1 MKQYILKQIGEN
13 EPIGKYATKAE
24 AVKEMENVIE
34 CYNDTLD
41 EENDE
46 TILTPFDFTLEVVE
60 SKEVNETI
68 TTFDEARAFLGCK
81 PNNDF
86 TVSKKV
92 LSGNCV
98 QLADV
103 ADLVNDLNPNY
114 IKALS
119 ALNKLFTIAQ
129 AWNKEDDFVPNFSN
143 SMQDKWFPWFVY
155 DKGTAGFVCASVHNT
170 TAYADAYFRSRL
182 CFKTST
188 RARQFGE
195 QFIDLWNQVLLFRQP
210 SVSL

>member
-24 AVKEMENVIE
+24 AVEEMENVIE

-68 TTFDEARAFLGCK
+68 TTFDEARAFLCGK

-92 LSGNCV
+92 LSGNRV

-103 ADLVNDLNPNY
+103 AELVKDLNPNH

-129 AWNKEDDFVPNFSN
+129 AWNKADDFVPDFSN

-155 DKGTAGFVCASVHNT
+155 DKGAAGFVSAHTNNAPSNT
-170 TAYADAYFRSRL
+170 SACVGSRL
-182 CFKTST
+182 CFKTRN
-188 RARQFGE
+188 RAIQFGK
-195 QFIDLWNQVLLFRQP
+195 QFVDLYNEVFLLNK
-210 SVSL
+210 

>member
-24 AVKEMENVIE
+24 AVEEMENVIE

-68 TTFDEARAFLGCK
+68 TTFDEARAFLGGK

-92 LSGNCV
+92 LSGNRV

-103 ADLVNDLNPNY
+103 AELVKDLNPNH

-129 AWNKEDDFVPNFSN
+129 AWNKADDFVPDFSN

-155 DKGTAGFVCASVHNT
+155 DKGTAGFVFAATNSAPSLTPAS
-170 TAYADAYFRSRL
+170 FGSRL
-182 CFKTST
+182 CFKTRN
-188 RARQFGE
+188 RAIQFGK
-195 QFIDLWNQVLLFRQP
+195 QFVDLYNEVFLLNK
-210 SVSL
+210 